1 MYKNMKKNIIL
12 IGLVMLALGLVL
24 FGVAHATTAPTP
36 NFTIDIVSQAGVYTI
51 EVVPNFNLTNNAE
64 IKIVTASGY
73 VMFSQNFTN
82 TFSYST
88 PLYQTSIVQ
97 IFYGGVLITSK
108 VIDVTPTPTS
118 VPLLTMGENDAII
131 VSAFLLILAVYDKY
145 IFHRISRREK
155 ADWTYDEDMGTEDM
169 RDALEL
175 EKMGVITQAQ
185 AEWLKRMMT
194 KIRKNGYEV
203 SLSDILTPQQKDV
216 LKVAREARKNA

>member
-1 MYKNMKKNIIL
+1 MYKNMRKKIIL
-12 IGLVMLALGLVL
+12 IGLVMLVLGLVL

-36 NFTIDIVSQAGVYTI
+36 NFTIDVVSQAGVYTI

-88 PLYQTSIVQ
+88 PLYQTSIIQ

-108 VIDVTPTPTS
+108 VIEVTPTPTS
-118 VPLLTMGENDAII
+118 VPLLTMGENDVII
-131 VSAFLLILAVYDKY
+131 VGTFLLILAVYDKY
-145 IFHRISRREK
+145 IFRRISRKEK
-155 ADWTYDEDMGTEDM
+155 ANWTYDEDMGTEDM

-185 AEWLKRMMT
+185 AEWLKRMMV
-194 KIRKNGYEV
+194 KIKKNGYEV
-203 SLSDILTPQQKDV
+203 SLSDVLTPQQKDA
-216 LKVAREARKNA
+216 LKVVREARKNA